1 MSLVSRRSTA
11 TGFAVFSLV
20 AGLLS
25 AEPAVSPALSST
37 PSAVPLAAGP
47 SAPASDF
54 LVPRETA
61 RRALQLGLPTTT
73 ALLDQSLLERTD
85 LSTEVRNELVIEL
98 TTALLDDNHVSEA
111 AQALTQVPLTLPRAR
126 LRQGMIAAREKH
138 FDQVRAAL
146 GAFKADELPPVDRG
160 WYYFLQGMVS
170 ESTNDFSKANGHYQQ
185 AIESATNPIQAARF
199 ILAREQA
206 RLWLGETSET
216 QIAQFHKTAEQFAG
230 RSTGYRAISDWVIA
244 LNARGDRS
252 GAMNVLSSQLQSL
265 PRDQRQVADEWSLLM
280 GLIAG
285 PGETTGRVWLYK
297 LLTNGVNREKQR
309 VALQLLAKSSI
320 DPTHREE
327 FRDKLDELIALPKP
341 HPLLEEVL
349 IFRAELALGDGKED
363 TRAEDYAT
371 ELLERFP
378 GSQLKGL
385 AYEILTDAAWER
397 GQYRNAASL
406 AAKAREQLPA
416 GQARAELGVL
426 VAEAYFRGS
435 DFVSAADA
443 YGAALN
449 ELPTSVT
456 AGDVMFQQVIS
467 EIRAQHLD
475 QAAKLE
481 DDRARDPRFDA
492 KNRWEAEWN
501 LTRALQADGRVA
513 LAYKRLNAVLDST
526 TETASIPAE
535 LRARMR
541 WLQARLSFDAG
552 EPKRTLQLTE
562 ALLSSLEG
570 LDPSLKADIAST
582 TILLQVQANYAL
594 NADATSPQTMD
605 LLKRLRTEYA
615 NNDAAVYSYI
625 VQADAE
631 GRTGHLVDAQNLL
644 NELSVDYPKSPYAPY
659 ALYQAAEYAERRG
672 QAANYEEANN
682 LIENLVNK
690 YPKDDL
696 VFYARLKQGHLL
708 RKLTYFSRAEQVYQ
722 NLDNNP
728 QFAQHPGRAAV
739 ELALADT
746 HAAQATQDPSHLEA
760 AHRIYERLLDLATAP
775 VPIKIEAGYKY
786 GLSLSRH
793 GRVDDALRVWGVVM
807 NFLVRS
813 NGDVASFGAQGEYW
827 LSRTLLDY
835 GALLQQEKKP
845 AQAHEAYDLI
855 LKTGL
860 PGAAIARDNLSRLQP
875 VAPVTQ

>member
-1 MSLVSRRSTA
+1 MSVALCRSTA
-11 TGFAVFSLV
+11 ALLAALSLS
-20 AGLLS
+20 AGLFAADAIVLPVGS
-25 AEPAVSPALSST
+25 A
-37 PSAVPLAAGP
+37 AVPLPAGP
-47 SAPASDF
+47 QASASNF

-61 RRALQLGLPTTT
+61 RRALQLGFPTTA
-73 ALLDQSLLERTD
+73 ALLDQTLLERTD

-98 TTALLDDNHVSEA
+98 TSALLDDNHVSEA
-111 AQALTQVPLTLPRAR
+111 AQALKQVPATWPRAR
-126 LRQGMIAAREKH
+126 LRLAMISAREKH

-146 GAFKADELPPVDRG
+146 GGLKSEELPAGDRG
-160 WYYFLQGMVS
+160 WYFFLQGMAS
-170 ESTNDFSKANGHYQQ
+170 EAANDFGKANSHYQQ
-185 AIESATNPIQAARF
+185 AIETATNPIQAARF

-206 RLWLGETSET
+206 RLSLGETSEA

-230 RSTGYRAISDWVIA
+230 RSTGYRAISDWVIG

-285 PGETTGRVWLYK
+285 PDETTGRVWLYK
-297 LLTNGVNREKQR
+297 LLSSGVNREKQR
-309 VALQLLAKSSI
+309 VALQLLAKSST
-320 DPTHREE
+320 DGTHREE
-327 FRDKLDELIALPKP
+327 FRDKLDELIGQPKP
-341 HPLLEEVL
+341 HPLLEEL
-349 IFRAELALGDGKED
+349 LLFRAELALGDGKED
-363 TRAEDYAT
+363 TRAEDYAN

-406 AAKAREQLPA
+406 ASKAREQLAA
-416 GQARAELGVL
+416 GQAHAELGVL

-435 DFVSAADA
+435 DFVSAAEA

-449 ELPTSVT
+449 ELPSSVT
-456 AGDVMFQQVIS
+456 AGDLMFQQVVS
-467 EIRAQHLD
+467 EIHAQRLD
-475 QAAKLE
+475 VAVKLE
-481 DDRARDPRFDA
+481 DERAHDPRFDA
-492 KNRWEAEWN
+492 QNRWQAEWN

-513 LAYKRLNAVLDST
+513 LAYHRLNDVLERST
-526 TETASIPAE
+526 EAASIPPE

-552 EPKRTLQLTE
+552 EPKRTLQLTDT
-562 ALLSSLEG
+562 LLSSLDG

-594 NADATSPQTMD
+594 NTDANSPQIMD

-631 GRTGHLVDAQNLL
+631 GRAGHLVDAQKLL
-644 NELSVDYPKSPYAPY
+644 IELSVDYPKSPYAPY

-672 QAANYEEANN
+672 QMTSYEEANN
-682 LIENLVNK
+682 FIETLVNT

-722 NLDNNP
+722 TLDNNP

-746 HAAQATQDPSHLEA
+746 HAAQATQDPAHLEA

-775 VPIKIEAGYKY
+775 TPIKIEAGYKY

-807 NFLVRS
+807 NFLVRA
-813 NGDVASFGAQGEYW
+813 NGDVTSFGAQGEYW
-827 LSRTLLDY
+827 LSRTLLDF
-835 GALLQQEKKP
+835 GALLQQEKKLD
-845 AQAHEAYDLI
+845 QAHEAYDLI

-860 PGAAIARDNLSRLQP
+860 PGAAIARDNLTRLQP
-875 VAPVTQ
+875 TAPVAQ